1 MPYFII
7 SEILCVIFLTRYF
20 LEEVREDAGTEVL
33 TQKETILGVL
43 GVITALFYD
52 FFVGCVLA
60 MILNLTV
67 GRLIGAYILPKT
79 ENVTE
84 YNLLEISDS
93 QYIQI
98 DEYRYQYIA
107 DTDKGGQIKSISK
120 KAAYIN
126 KGDYKPIAIEHTKS
140 FKEDWYTTWF
150 TPDLTLYE
158 SEYVEFYL
166 PAEESLK

>member
-1 MPYFII
+1 MLYFII
-7 SEILCVIFLTRYF
+7 SEIFCVIFLTRYF
-20 LEEVREDAGTEVL
+20 LEEVREDTRTEVL
-33 TQKETILGVL
+33 TQKETIL

-67 GRLIGAYILPKT
+67 GTLIGTYILPKT
-79 ENVTE
+79 DTATE

-93 QYIQI
+93 QYIQL
-98 DEYRYQYIA
+98 DENQCQYIV
-107 DTDKGGQIKSISK
+107 DTDKGGQIRNISN
-120 KAAYIN
+120 KAAYFN
-126 KGDYKPIAIEHTKS
+126 KGDYEPIAIEHTKS
-140 FKEDWYTTWF
+140 FKEDWYTTWL

-158 SEYVEFYL
+158 SKYVEFYL